1 MWKEIASVSLLI
13 IAIAASTRGAA
24 AFSSA
29 ANQITSLP
37 AGSGRFIIDSSSV
50 LCESFYED
58 DDEYEPQEKKK
69 GFFANFFEELDAFV
83 DDATSR
89 RLGNG
94 AQYYG
99 KRKSSFYGKDD
110 ANRKKDKVISSAWK
124 YMTF

>member
-50 LCESFYED
+50 LCESFNDDD

-110 ANRKKDKVISSAWK
+110 ANRKKDKVISSA
-124 YMTF
+124 